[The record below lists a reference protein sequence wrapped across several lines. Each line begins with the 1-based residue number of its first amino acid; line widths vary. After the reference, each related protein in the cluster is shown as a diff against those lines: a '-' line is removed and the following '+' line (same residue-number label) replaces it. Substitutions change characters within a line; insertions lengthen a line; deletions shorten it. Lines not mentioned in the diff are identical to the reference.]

1 MMSTKDDEYSRFNA
15 VSALGYTGS
24 RAAVLVLLGLLR
36 SPDPDLGGYAVSAL
50 RQQTHRSAVD
60 ELWSE
65 NSQSQYSKWVEWW
78 YREGISAHIYIYKA
92 TECGEI
98 KLLP

>member
-1 MMSTKDDEYSRFNA
+1 MMNTKDDEYSRFNA
-15 VSALGYTGS
+15 ISALGYTGS
-24 RAAVLVLLGLLR
+24 RAAVPILLGLLR

-50 RQQTHRSAVD
+50 RQLTHRSAVG

-78 YREGISAHIYIYKA
+78 NRDGISAPIYKA
-92 TECGEI
+92 TECG